1 MKLTLSLVT
10 LFAVSIPAAAD
21 TPATAGKK
29 APDAKAPDAKGDK
42 MPPPAPPALPT
53 PAKELDAVKPYIKTW
68 SCSGTNP
75 AGEKSSVKLS
85 FKRDVGNFW
94 VAVRF
99 DEAKTK
105 TRPAFLGVAMVGI
118 DPIAKTWVMEGN
130 DSMGGTLHLHAATA
144 AITADAMAWEGD
156 SVDEGKKV
164 PAKFN
169 FSIDAKTKHLKFV
182 GEFGGVKAIDLDCN

>member
-1 MKLTLSLVT
+1 MKLTHSLVT
-10 LFAVSIPAAAD
+10 LLAMSLPAAAD
-21 TPATAGKK
+21 TPAAAGKK
-29 APDAKAPDAKGDK
+29 APDAKAPDAKADK
-42 MPPPAPPALPT
+42 APAPPALPT

-68 SCSGTNP
+68 SCSGMNP
-75 AGEKSSVKLS
+75 AGEKTSVKLT
-85 FKRDVGNFW
+85 FKRDLGNFW

-105 TRPAFLGVAMVGI
+105 SRPAFVGVAMLGI
-118 DPIAKTWVMEGN
+118 DPIAKTWVLEGN
-130 DSMGGTLHLHAATA
+130 DSMGGTIHLHAATA
-144 AITADAMAWEGD
+144 AVTADAMAWEGD
-156 SVDEGKKV
+156 SVDDGKKA